1 MKWPSLGPTAYG
13 LAAAMAFLAVLGPF
27 VPNFV
32 QYFLV
37 RLLIFAAYA
46 YSINLITGLT
56 GYVSFGH
63 VVFVG
68 TGAYA
73 LGFGFLTWNVDPLL
87 GVFLGGVAGLV
98 LAMGLGL
105 VTLRF
110 RGVYFAI
117 ASLVTVLA
125 AGYIVVTVP
134 QLNAGQ
140 GIIMVFAFAPVAY
153 YYTIWVL
160 VAAQM
165 ALTYWV
171 THGRLGLAIRAIR
184 GDEDAAKALGV
195 NAAQVKLFLF
205 SLSGFFAGAAGAVSA
220 WTTYGVFP
228 DVFSLTTSLQMLAMI
243 VVGGMGTLLG
253 PFVGAILV
261 YVPSYFFVTVAGNV
275 QLVLIGVLVV
285 FFAMIV
291 PSGLVGGL
299 RRYVPS
305 LRRIL
310 E

>member
-1 MKWPSLGPTAYG
+1 MKMPSLGPTVYALG
-13 LAAAMAFLAVLGPF
+13 IAMAFLGGLGPF

-32 QYFLV
+32 QNFLV

-73 LGFGFLTWNVDPLL
+73 LGFAFKTWHVNPIL
-87 GVFLGGVAGLV
+87 GVALAGLAGLL
-98 LAMGLGL
+98 LAIGLGL

-125 AGYIVVTVP
+125 AGYIVVTIP

-140 GIIMVFAFAPVAY
+140 GIMMIFPFTPVLY
-153 YYTIWVL
+153 FYTIWVL
-160 VAAQM
+160 VAAEM
-165 ALTYWV
+165 GLTYWV
-171 THGRLGLAIRAIR
+171 THGRLGLGIRAIR

-195 NAAQVKLFLF
+195 NAAWLKLFLF

-220 WTTYGVFP
+220 WNTYGVFP

-253 PFVGAILV
+253 PLLGAVLV
-261 YVPSYFFVTVAGNV
+261 YVPSYVFVTTAGNV
-275 QLVLIGVLVV
+275 QLILVGALVV
-285 FFAMIV
+285 FFALVI

-299 RRYVPS
+299 RRYVPY